1 MTLLHHPAPDLLLG
15 HAAGTLARGPDLL
28 VNAHLRAC
36 PVCRAGARRFE
47 AVGGAL
53 LDALPPSEMAPDALA
68 RALASIERPQPPEPP
83 ERKAVPAGMDLESVL
98 GDLKLGARLPLGPG
112 LWMRR
117 VLRDGPA
124 VTYLLRSGPGRRLP
138 MHSHTGMEYVC
149 VLKGAFSD
157 ETGRYGPGDFAESD
171 DTLVHSPV
179 TDMSGECICLIAADG
194 PMQMKSLLGRA
205 MQAFVGL

>member
-1 MTLLHHPAPDLLLG
+1 MTLLHHPSPDVLLG
-15 HAAGTLARGPDLL
+15 HAAGTLAHGLDLL
-28 VNAHLRAC
+28 VHTHLQAC
-36 PVCRAGARRFE
+36 PVCRGEARRFE

-53 LDALPPSEMAPDALA
+53 LDALTPSEMAADALA
-68 RALASIERPQPPEPP
+68 RALAGIERPQPPEPP
-83 ERKAVPAGMDLESVL
+83 ARKAPPAGIDLEQVL
-98 GDLKLGARLPLGPG
+98 GELKLGPKLPLGPG

-138 MHSHTGMEYVC
+138 MHGHTGMEYVC

-179 TDMSGECICLIAADG
+179 TDADGECICLIAADG
-194 PMQMKSLLGRA
+194 PMRMQSLVGRA
-205 MQAFVGL
+205 MQAFAGL